1 MQQGSLSLSPSLSQK
16 STYLESDAPPAQ
28 PHFLPPSP
36 FLCGVE
42 GAGALPQVAGA
53 TEGAAAA
60 AALIEGQKCKETGG
74 KGGTEQLQLV
84 FSRAQQHV
92 VA

>member
-1 MQQGSLSLSPSLSQK
+1 MLLQRNLTFS
-16 STYLESDAPPAQ
+16 
-28 PHFLPPSP
+28 LPPSP

-60 AALIEGQKCKETGG
+60 AAALIEEGQKCKETGG